1 MASKTPQEIK
11 AALAKRLEVLREQ
24 HANPLQK
31 HPLFP
36 YADELKLM
44 RGKLALSL
52 EQIHEELKQ
61 QGLETS
67 IGEIKS
73 FFKLVPV
80 AKRKIKKDKAAS
92 AT

>member
-1 MASKTPQEIK
+1 MANKTPQEIK
-11 AALAKRLEVLREQ
+11 AALAKRLEVLKEQ

-52 EQIHEELKQ
+52 EQINEELKQ
-61 QGLETS
+61 QGLDTS

-80 AKRKIKKDKAAS
+80 AKRKTKKENSAPAS
-92 AT
+92 